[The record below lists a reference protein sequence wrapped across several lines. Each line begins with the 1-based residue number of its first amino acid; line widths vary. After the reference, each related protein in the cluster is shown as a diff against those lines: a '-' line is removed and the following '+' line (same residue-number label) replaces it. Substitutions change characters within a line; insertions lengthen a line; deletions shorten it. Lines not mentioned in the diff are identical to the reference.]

1 MKYKNNKRP
10 IFGVI
15 AAQAADMEQ
24 HQILNGIIE
33 QAQNFNIDIAV
44 FTNIYN
50 PNEPNP
56 SLYSENEIYDL
67 ILSPELDGIIFLN
80 PDRYNENNPD
90 AGWETADE
98 YLSGNVRDNCL
109 LYTSPSPRDTR

>member
-56 SLYSENEIYDL
+56 SLYSENEIYE
-67 ILSPELDGIIFLN
+67 SNSF
-80 PDRYNENNPD
+80 
-90 AGWETADE
+90 AG
-98 YLSGNVRDNCL
+98 
-109 LYTSPSPRDTR
+109 TRWNYFDFRSNH